1 MADLKR
7 GSTAGGELILTQG
20 NFPLI
25 PVGNS
30 LYFNKHKVFTE
41 HDRPTAEEVDSV
53 SASKGGEFKEKVIFK
68 EIQVNGKT
76 TPLTIKEGIE
86 TDSEIT
92 IGTLDIKSGDKSVL
106 LIDPSNPE
114 LLQTDSIKT
123 NKTVLTSP
131 GTEANHA
138 VRYDQ
143 VVLVGD
149 VIDFGEF

>member
-30 LYFNKHKVFTE
+30 LYFNKHKVYTE
-41 HDRPTAEEVDSV
+41 HDKPTAEEVDSV
-53 SASKGGEFKEKVIFK
+53 SASKGGEFKERVIFK
-68 EIQVNGKT
+68 ELQVGKQD
-76 TPLTIKEGIE
+76 PLIIKDHSIAG
-86 TDSEIT
+86 TEI
-92 IGTLDIKSGDKSVL
+92 ILKQLEIKNLEKSLLVL
-106 LIDPSNPE
+106 NPDNPE
-114 LLQTDSIKT
+114 LLQVQSMKTDRL
-123 NKTVLTSP
+123 VLDTISTQP
-131 GTEANHA
+131 NHA

-149 VIDFGEF
+149 IIDFGEF